1 MITTTWTK
9 APADLLGLG
18 SSDVRR
24 CTAYDARTGIAVS
37 PAPRVAPVQGT
48 GVPAGGTA
56 VRLRPVFGQVG
67 TQAQFE
73 VSDLGVQNPALAH
86 NSIDGTTLGIRS
98 SRRPPS

>member
-1 MITTTWTK
+1 MITTTWMK

-24 CTAYDARTGIAVS
+24 CTGYDARTGIAVT

-56 VRLRPVFGQVG
+56 VRLRPDFGQAR

-73 VSDLGVQNPALAH
+73 VQNPPLAH
-86 NSIDGTTLGIRS
+86 NSIDGTTLGIHS
-98 SRRPPS
+98 SRRRLS

>member
-24 CTAYDARTGIAVS
+24 CTGYDARTGIAVS

-48 GVPAGGTA
+48 GVPAGGIA
-56 VRLRPVFGQVG
+56 VRLRPDFGQAR
-67 TQAQFE
+67 TQARFE
-73 VSDLGVQNPALAH
+73 IQNPALAH
-86 NSIDGTTLGIRS
+86 NSIDGTTLGIHS
-98 SRRPPS
+98 SRRPLS

>member
-1 MITTTWTK
+1 MITTTWMK

-24 CTAYDARTGIAVS
+24 CTDYDVRTGIAVS

-56 VRLRPVFGQVG
+56 VRLRADLGQAS

-73 VSDLGVQNPALAH
+73 VQNPALAH
-86 NSIDGTTLGIRS
+86 NSIDGTTLGIHS
-98 SRRPPS
+98 SRRPLS

>member
-24 CTAYDARTGIAVS
+24 CTGYDARTGIAVS

-48 GVPAGGTA
+48 GVPAGGIA
-56 VRLRPVFGQVG
+56 VRLRPDFGQAR
-67 TQAQFE
+67 TQAQF
-73 VSDLGVQNPALAH
+73 LNGALAH
-86 NSIDGTTLGIRS
+86 NSIDGTTLGIHS
-98 SRRPPS
+98 SRRPLS

>member
-24 CTAYDARTGIAVS
+24 CTGYDARTGIAVS

-48 GVPAGGTA
+48 GVPAAGIA
-56 VRLRPVFGQVG
+56 VRLRPDFGRAR

-73 VSDLGVQNPALAH
+73 VSALEVQNPALAH
-86 NSIDGTTLGIRS
+86 NSIDGTTLGIHS
-98 SRRPPS
+98 SRRPLS